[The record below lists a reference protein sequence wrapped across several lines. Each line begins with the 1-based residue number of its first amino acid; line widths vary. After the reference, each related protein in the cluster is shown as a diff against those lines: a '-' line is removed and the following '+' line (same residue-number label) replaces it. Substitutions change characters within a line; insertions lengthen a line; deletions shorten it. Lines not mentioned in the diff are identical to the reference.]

1 MSHPEHTVKS
11 RVAAISILASAV
23 MAAAKFV
30 VGIAIGSLALIS
42 EALHSS
48 VDLVATVITW
58 LVVRVSG
65 KPADKEHHYGHGKL
79 ESLSALGVI
88 AMLYVLAGGILV
100 ESWSRL
106 REGAIPP
113 TLSAIPFIVLL
124 IDIGVNFWRARAL
137 HRTARDTKS
146 QALAADA
153 LHFASDVL
161 GSLAVIA
168 GLALSGL
175 GYAWGDAAAAI
186 GVAVVISLLGLR
198 LARSTVETLLDRAPE
213 GVSEKAAAA
222 IKAVPGVVGVER
234 LRVRMVGPTHF
245 IDAIVQVPRTFPID
259 RVDEI
264 KRKAQAAVTRA
275 LDDADLTFTAVPVA
289 RDNES
294 VRERIMVIA
303 RNSGLAVHHVTVH
316 DLGGKLTVSIDLE
329 VDGGMELT
337 AAHDIAQDLER
348 NIRDEFGEDVEVD
361 THIEPLEPELPHGV
375 DAAPDRVETIRTAL
389 TRFAADSAIHDIHSV
404 RVRDTD
410 AGEIV
415 NFHCHAAPS
424 MSVIEVHEN
433 VDEIERALR
442 RAFPAVKRVISHA
455 EPPDA
460 QSNPANAG
468 RVLVSDSPR
477 RCVARVIRRW
487 TRFIFINESLTLD
500 RPRKLDSNRCD
511 SEVAG
516 GSAELG
522 AEDFAIS
529 FPWGLKAWRAH
540 TRRARASNPIR
551 SRDWRSRSRNRP
563 IIGS

>member
-1 MSHPEHTVKS
+1 MNHPDHQMKS
-11 RVAAISILASAV
+11 RVAAISVFASAG

-48 VDLVATVITW
+48 VDLVATVVTW
-58 LVVRVSG
+58 MVVRVSG
-65 KPADKEHHYGHGKL
+65 KPADDQHHYGHGKF

-106 REGAIPP
+106 REGAAPP

-124 IDIGVNFWRARAL
+124 VDIAVNFWRARAL
-137 HRTARDTKS
+137 HRTARETKS

-175 GYAWGDAAAAI
+175 GYAWGYAAAAI

-198 LARSTVETLLDRAPE
+198 LARSTVETLLDPAPE

-222 IKAVPGVVGVER
+222 IRAVPGVVGIER

-245 IDAIVQVPRTFPID
+245 IDATVQVPRTYPID

-264 KRKAQAAVTRA
+264 KRKAQAAVTKA

-337 AAHDIAQDLER
+337 AAHDIAHELER

-361 THIEPLEPELPHGV
+361 PHIEPLEPELPFGTDV
-375 DAAPDRVETIRTAL
+375 SPDRVDTIMTAL
-389 TRFAADSAIHDIHSV
+389 TRFAADGAIHDIHNV

-415 NFHCHAAPS
+415 NFHCRAAPS
-424 MSVIEVHEN
+424 MSVI
-433 VDEIERALR
+433 
-442 RAFPAVKRVISHA
+442 RVQ
-455 EPPDA
+455 E
-460 QSNPANAG
+460 G
-468 RVLVSDSPR
+468 V
-477 RCVARVIRRW
+477 
-487 TRFIFINESLTLD
+487 E
-500 RPRKLDSNRCD
+500 
-511 SEVAG
+511 G
-516 GSAELG
+516 
-522 AEDFAIS
+522 
-529 FPWGLKAWRAH
+529 
-540 TRRARASNPIR
+540 
-551 SRDWRSRSRNRP
+551 
-563 IIGS
+563 